1 LFEEPAPAIRQILSR
16 RCTYQGIVLA
26 RLRDKGERRPCRS
39 SYHQQLSSSLVIGKV
54 AAQRDERTFS
64 QSSSNRTARA
74 RIPEG
79 N

>member
-1 LFEEPAPAIRQILSR
+1 VTKASAGLAAAAII
-16 RCTYQGIVLA
+16 
-26 RLRDKGERRPCRS
+26 S